1 VSLHR
6 NYSRLAGASVSVM
19 DGQQAETEFPLQQLF
34 QLSGRLTTD

>member
-1 VSLHR
+1 
-6 NYSRLAGASVSVM
+6 M